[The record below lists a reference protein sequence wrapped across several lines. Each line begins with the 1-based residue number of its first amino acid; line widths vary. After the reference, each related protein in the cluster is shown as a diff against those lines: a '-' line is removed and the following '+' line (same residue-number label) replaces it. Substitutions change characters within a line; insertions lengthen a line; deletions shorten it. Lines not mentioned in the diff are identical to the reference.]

1 MLEYGL
7 IIGVVLFYFYTVTCA
22 FLAVRIAE
30 VKGRRRGW
38 GWLAVFFGLI
48 GVLVICFLPNAKGVE
63 GESNPVKLAFRKITA
78 VSSAA
83 VWIVVIGLVVVV
95 GGAMLATR
103 LTTYFQD
110 RAHEKELTAESGNQQ
125 ILSPAQVP
133 DGVSAVF
140 AGNGKNFIINEKGAL
155 YGWGALDLTAL
166 DESGKLYDNVAKVQ
180 SVGDTC
186 FLLTKDGVLYARGD
200 NQKGLIPN
208 QTAAWLDGFVQI
220 EPDVKDFSVSA
231 TAGALVKNTGNL
243 YVFGANTYGQ
253 LGLAAEKVAD
263 TNSRLAENV
272 KKAVVTARSMYYL
285 TNDGNVYA
293 TGNNAYGQ
301 FGLGNTDTQ
310 SVPVL
315 IGGGCIDIAAGD
327 DFSMLLKADG
337 TVWTAGNNICGQL
350 GRIPLEESGY
360 EPPKE
365 GEESN
370 DELPPPSNK
379 AFGQVPI
386 PVGVTA
392 IDAGGST
399 ALALLGTELYGWGD
413 NRMDQLGSEKP
424 LYQKEPMILHKEA
437 VLFDTSGSCTVIF
450 TQSGKLLGA
459 GDRRNYQLGAAH
471 GKSEFT
477 AIAAVAEVQ
486 A

>member
-48 GVLVICFLPNAKGVE
+48 GVLVVCFLPNAKGVE
-63 GESNPVKLAFRKITA
+63 GESNPVKLAFRKMTA
-78 VSSAA
+78 VSPVA

-95 GGAMLATR
+95 GGAFLATR

-110 RAHEKELTAESGNQQ
+110 RAHEKELTAESGSQQ
-125 ILSPAQVP
+125 ILSPAAVP
-133 DGVSAVF
+133 EGVSDVF
-140 AGNGKNFIINEKGAL
+140 AGDGNNFVVNQKGAL

-166 DESGKLYDNVAKVQ
+166 DESGKLYDNVLKVQ
-180 SVGDTC
+180 TVGETC

-200 NQKGLIPN
+200 NQKGIIPN
-208 QTAAWLDGFVQI
+208 QTAAWVDSFVQV

-231 TAGALVKNTGNL
+231 TAGALLKNTGNL
-243 YVFGANTYGQ
+243 YVFGTNTYGQ
-253 LGLAAEKVAD
+253 LGLAAEKVID
-263 TNSRLAENV
+263 TNSRLAQNV
-272 KKAVVTARSMYYL
+272 TKVVVTARSLYYL
-285 TNDGNVYA
+285 TADGSVYA
-293 TGNNAYGQ
+293 AGSNAYGQ

-315 IGGGCIDIAAGD
+315 IGTGCLDIAAGN
-327 DFSMLLKADG
+327 DFTMLLKTDG
-337 TVWTAGNNICGQL
+337 TVWTAGNNASGQL
-350 GRIPLEESGY
+350 GRIPLEESDY

-365 GEESN
+365 GEQVN

-379 AFGQVPI
+379 IFGQVLI
-386 PVGVTA
+386 SAGVTA

-399 ALALLGTELYGWGD
+399 ALALIGTELYGWGD
-413 NRMDQLGSEKP
+413 NRVDQLGSADP
-424 LYQKEPMILHKEA
+424 LYQTEPVVIHKEA
-437 VLFDTSGSCTVIF
+437 VLFDTSGSCTLIY

-459 GDRRNYQLGAAH
+459 GDRRNYQLGASH
-471 GKSEFT
+471 NESGFV
-477 AIAAVAEVQ
+477 AVATVEEVQ

>member
-1 MLEYGL
+1 MREYGL
-7 IIGVVLFYFYTVTCA
+7 IIGVALFYFYTVTCA

-48 GVLVICFLPNAKGVE
+48 GVAVVCFLPNAKGIT
-63 GESNPVKLAFRKITA
+63 GESNPVKLAFRKVTA
-78 VSSAA
+78 ASSAA
-83 VWIVVIGLVVVV
+83 VWIVAVGLVVVV
-95 GGAMLATR
+95 GGALLATG

-133 DGVSAVF
+133 DGVAGVF
-140 AGNGKNFIINEKGAL
+140 AGDGNNFIINEKGAL
-155 YGWGALDLTAL
+155 YGWGALELTAL
-166 DESGKLYDNVAKVQ
+166 DESGKLYDNAAKVQ
-180 SVGDTC
+180 TVGDTC

-200 NQKGLIPN
+200 NGKGLIPN
-208 QTAAWLDGFVQI
+208 QTAPWLDTFVQV

-253 LGLAAEKVAD
+253 LGLAAERVAD
-263 TNSRLAENV
+263 TNARLAENV
-272 KKAVVTARSMYYL
+272 KKAVVTARSMVYL

-301 FGLGNTDTQ
+301 FGLGHTDVQ
-310 SVPVL
+310 SAPVL
-315 IGGGCIDIAAGD
+315 IGTGCMDIAAGD
-327 DFSMLLKADG
+327 DFTMLLKTDG
-337 TVWTAGNNICGQL
+337 TVWTAGNNTCGQL
-350 GRIPLEESGY
+350 GRIPLEESGF

-365 GEESN
+365 GEETN
-370 DELPPPSNK
+370 DELPPPSYK
-379 AFGQVPI
+379 AFGQVLI
-386 PVGVTA
+386 PLGVTA
-392 IDAGGST
+392 IDAGGNT

-413 NRMDQLGSEKP
+413 NRMDQLGSESP
-424 LYQKEPMILHKEA
+424 LYQKEPMVIHKEA
-437 VLFDTSGSCTVIF
+437 VLFDTSGSCTVIY